1 MLLKLKLQYFGHLMW
16 RVDSLKKM
24 LILENTEGKRKK
36 GRQRIRWLHSVT
48 CSVGFPS
55 SSVNK
60 ESSCNAGNLDSFPG
74 LGWSPGEWNG
84 NLLQYSC
91 LENSI
96 DRGARQARVHGIE
109 RVGHDLATKP
119 PPLNGHESEQTPG
132 DSEGQGSQHAGVRG
146 GTESEFTCVSEQ
158 WNRI

>member
-36 GRQRIRWLHSVT
+36 GRQSIRWLDSVT
-48 CSVGFPS
+48 CSVGFS
-55 SSVNK
+55 RSSVNN
-60 ESSCNAGNLDSFPG
+60 ESSCNAGNSDSFPG
-74 LGWSPGEWNG
+74 LGRSPGEWNG
-84 NLLQYSC
+84 NLLRYCC

-96 DRGARQARVHGIE
+96 DRGARQAWVHGIA
-109 RVGHDLATKP
+109 RVGHNLATKP
-119 PPLNGHESEQTPG
+119 PPLNGHEFEQTPG
-132 DSEGQGSQHAGVRG
+132 YSEGQGRQHAGVYG
-146 GTESEFTCVSEQ
+146 VPESQYTCVSEQ